1 MSEKMKTYEVV
12 VVATT
17 ISVATVIVDAISE
30 EDAVEITKTSVK
42 PEDFEVSDVL
52 VTHSVEAIEQQIEIT

>member
-1 MSEKMKTYEVV
+1 MSEEMKTYEVV

-17 ISVATVIVDAISE
+17 ISVATVNVDAISE

-52 VTHSVEAIEQQIEIT
+52 VTHSVEAIERTEAT

>member
-30 EDAVEITKTSVK
+30 EDAIEITKTSVK

-52 VTHSVEAIEQQIEIT
+52 VTHSVEAIEQTEVT

>member
-1 MSEKMKTYEVV
+1 MSEEMKTYEVV

-17 ISVATVIVDAISE
+17 ISVATVIVDAISN

-42 PEDFEVSDVL
+42 PEDFEVSDIL
-52 VTHSVEAIEQQIEIT
+52 VTHSVEAIERTEAT

>member
-1 MSEKMKTYEVV
+1 MPEKMKTYEVV

-17 ISVATVIVDAISE
+17 ISVATVIVDAISK

-52 VTHSVEAIEQQIEIT
+52 VTHSIEAIEQTEAT

>member
-30 EDAVEITKTSVK
+30 EDAVEITKVSIK
-42 PEDFEVSDVL
+42 PDDFEVSDVL
-52 VTHSVEAIEQQIEIT
+52 VTHSVEAIERTRAT